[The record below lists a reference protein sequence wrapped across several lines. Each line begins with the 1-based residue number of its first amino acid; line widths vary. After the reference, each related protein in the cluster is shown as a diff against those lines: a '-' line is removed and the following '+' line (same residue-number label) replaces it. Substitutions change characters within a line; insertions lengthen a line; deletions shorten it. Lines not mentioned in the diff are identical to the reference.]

1 MSQAA
6 DLLKT
11 EKTGRKRK
19 CLLLSGVPEVP
30 GEKVLD
36 TSLALLHKH
45 LVGLDIDCNS
55 IKYCHRLGA
64 YSEGRNRPIVIR
76 FCMGVVRGQVWKA
89 KTKLKGS
96 GLVLAEF
103 LTKDRQTLFQTA
115 RKHFGLSNVWTSN
128 GSVHVKTPDGTR
140 HRVAILKELN
150 CLVEQH
156 PTSSPSPN
164 TIKASAAAANSAE
177 PISANVPEGS
187 NSSRSRRIRR

>member
-1 MSQAA
+1 MNS
-6 DLLKT
+6 LLAEQHMKYFLD
-11 EKTGRKRK
+11 KSPGDVQS
-19 CLLLSGVPEVP
+19 LS
-30 GEKVLD
+30 L
-36 TSLALLHKH
+36 TSRTDAWISLT
-45 LVGLDIDCNS
+45 I
-55 IKYCHRLGA
+55 LGA
-64 YSEGRNRPIVIR
+64 YSDGRNRPIVIR

-140 HRVAILKELN
+140 HRVATLKELN